1 MQPSLET
8 RRHEQTSSRY
18 RWSTRFMVIGGV
30 LSAVMG
36 AAHFVLPLIYPWQ
49 EHVEDLYAP
58 LHWALFATTV
68 FFGVLLVLAGA
79 LTVLVAVAPSM
90 PFRLVGVVAGGMAT
104 FWVIGAIYEIL
115 VPFPE
120 SEVARWALPAF
131 SIIVAW
137 LHITGL
143 WLRATATRSRRE

>member
-1 MQPSLET
+1 MQLSVKAHGNDRTST
-8 RRHEQTSSRY
+8 RR
-18 RWSTRFMVIGGV
+18 RWSTRFLVTGGA
-30 LSAVMG
+30 LSTMMG

-68 FFGVLLVLAGA
+68 FFGVLLVFAGA
-79 LTVLVAVAPSM
+79 LTALVAVTPSI
-90 PFRLVGVVAGGMAT
+90 PFRLVAMVVGGMAV

-131 SIIVAW
+131 SIVVAL
-137 LHITGL
+137 LHVTGL
-143 WLRATATRSRRE
+143 WLRAPPSGPLRR